1 MENSPKYQ
9 NSYELLKRIGC
20 GKIFYKHLNN
30 IPTQFILYLEP
41 TEKLKSFL
49 NLIESE
55 RVLLKK
61 SFHDQ
66 IAEMMKENMTSEELK
81 KELY

>member
-1 MENSPKYQ
+1 M
-9 NSYELLKRIGC
+9 
-20 GKIFYKHLNN
+20 
-30 IPTQFILYLEP
+30 EP

-49 NLIESE
+49 NPIESE

-66 IAEMMKENMTSEELK
+66 IAEMMKENMTSEEPK
-81 KELY
+81 KKLYESKEI